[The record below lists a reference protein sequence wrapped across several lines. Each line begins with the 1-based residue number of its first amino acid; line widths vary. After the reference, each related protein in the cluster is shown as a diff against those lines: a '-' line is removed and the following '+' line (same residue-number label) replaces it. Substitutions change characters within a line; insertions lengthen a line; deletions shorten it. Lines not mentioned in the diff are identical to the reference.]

1 MHSEAH
7 RHKFRPRAMQTI
19 LGGGA
24 IAGLL
29 DGLDAV
35 IFYRLAFAVPSTR
48 LFQSIA
54 SGLLGQESFR
64 GGWLTVVLGIALQ
77 FFIAIGA
84 AAFYYA
90 VTLLIP
96 ALWRMP
102 WITGPAFGVGLFFFM
117 QQWCYR
123 SPRYTSAPFRCPEWS
138 SSISCSLTLSLSA
151 CRSPSW
157 LDGRPAFRSVSIV
170 PWGATRSSFPR
181 SIRSLRFGLGRFGLG
196 RLPVSTLPGGLMES
210 ESWK

>member
-1 MHSEAH
+1 MNGIATHSEAH
-7 RHKFRPRAMQTI
+7 PNKFRPQAMQTI
-19 LGGGA
+19 LGDGA

-35 IFYRLAFAVPSTR
+35 IFYRLAFAVPSAR

-90 VTLLIP
+90 ATLLIP

-117 QQWCYR
+117 QHVVLPH
-123 SPRYTSAPFRCPEWS
+123 SAVTSARFRCPEWS
-138 SSISCSLTLSLSA
+138 SWISCSPTHSLEIETGDA
-151 CRSPSW
+151 N
-157 LDGRPAFRSVSIV
+157 FRIDH
-170 PWGATRSSFPR
+170 
-181 SIRSLRFGLGRFGLG
+181 LREYLA
-196 RLPVSTLPGGLMES
+196 
-210 ESWK
+210 KNY

>member
-1 MHSEAH
+1 MNRIAMHSEA
-7 RHKFRPRAMQTI
+7 RPDKFRPGAMQTI

-35 IFYRLAFAVPSTR
+35 IFYRLAFALPSSR

-64 GGWLTVVLGIALQ
+64 GGWPTVVLGIVLQ

-90 VTLLIP
+90 ATLLIP

-102 WITGPAFGVGLFFFM
+102 WISGPAFGVGLFFFM
-117 QQWCYR
+117 QHVVL
-123 SPRYTSAPFRCPEWS
+123 P
-138 SSISCSLTLSLSA
+138 LSA
-151 CRSPSW
+151 VHKRTVPMSGIELVDQLLSHAFLVGLPIALMARRSARIP
-157 LDGRPAFRSVSIV
+157 
-170 PWGATRSSFPR
+170 
-181 SIRSLRFGLGRFGLG
+181 
-196 RLPVSTLPGGLMES
+196 
-210 ESWK
+210 

>member
-1 MHSEAH
+1 MNGIAMHSEAH

-35 IFYRLAFAVPSTR
+35 IFYRLAFAVPSAR

-96 ALWRMP
+96 ARWRMP
-102 WITGPAFGVGLFFFM
+102 WITGPAFGVGLFLFM
-117 QQWCYR
+117 QHVVL
-123 SPRYTSAPFRCPEWS
+123 P
-138 SSISCSLTLSLSA
+138 LSA
-151 CRSPSW
+151 VHKRTVPMSGMELLDQLLSHAFLVGLPIALMARRSARIP
-157 LDGRPAFRSVSIV
+157 
-170 PWGATRSSFPR
+170 
-181 SIRSLRFGLGRFGLG
+181 
-196 RLPVSTLPGGLMES
+196 
-210 ESWK
+210 